1 MFTNAIVTQKHAATL
16 LTVSD
21 HLVTKEVT
29 TALERQN
36 NFMTMVELALD
47 TAVQLMG

>member
-1 MFTNAIVTQKHAATL
+1 MQLLRKKHAATL
-16 LTVSD
+16 LTISD
-21 HLVTKEVT
+21 HPVTKEVN

-47 TAVQLMG
+47 TAIQLMG